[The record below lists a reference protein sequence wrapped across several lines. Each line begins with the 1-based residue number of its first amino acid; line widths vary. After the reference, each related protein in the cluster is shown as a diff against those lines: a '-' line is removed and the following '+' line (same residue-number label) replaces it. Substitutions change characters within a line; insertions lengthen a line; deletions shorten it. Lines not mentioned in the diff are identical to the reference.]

1 MLKKGIISR
10 NSKIRILRDNVVIHT
25 GTINSLKRFKEE
37 VKEVKTGYE
46 CGVMIEN
53 YSDIKVNDII
63 ETFEI
68 IETIRKLCKIINLL
82 RLSNMSSQRQIRFGE
97 VIRSLISE
105 CLLRAD
111 FYDNEIS
118 MTSITVSFVR
128 MSKDLRIAN
137 IYFMPL
143 GGVNKDKLIR

>member
-1 MLKKGIISR
+1 ML
-10 NSKIRILRDNVVIHT
+10 
-25 GTINSLKRFKEE
+25 
-37 VKEVKTGYE
+37 
-46 CGVMIEN
+46 
-53 YSDIKVNDII
+53 
-63 ETFEI
+63 
-68 IETIRKLCKIINLL
+68 
-82 RLSNMSSQRQIRFGE
+82 SQRQIRFGE
-97 VIRSLISE
+97 LIRSVISE

-143 GGVNKDKLIR
+143 GGEFKDKLLETLNLQKKVFQKYIANAKLQSKSTPKINFYIDDTFDEAEKISKLLLDKKVLKDLGHE